1 MRLPGVQSVDLQ
13 LAFVNECYED
23 EKIQTLALVRTR
35 IVGSADIEEF
45 SISKDCASQVTNH
58 VRAMLLNIIDLHSCL
73 YHFVQIARFRAKD
86 YLSRGVVLV

>member
-1 MRLPGVQSVDLQ
+1 MRLPGLQSVDLQ
-13 LAFVNECYED
+13 LALVKECYED
-23 EKIQTLALVRTR
+23 EQIHTLALVRTG

-45 SISKDCASQVTNH
+45 SISNDSASQATNH

-73 YHFVQIARFRAKD
+73 YHLVKIARFRAKD